1 MPLSRTLLVACL
13 IACCA
18 SLALARDRTLG
29 TASAICKDQF
39 STIMKE
45 QYAADTQ
52 CADLI
57 KKAMNTAP
65 KSDAD
70 CPNGA
75 KADAGSAVQ
84 KCMAKDEVRR
94 LGCATTASLRQTC
107 NSSSMPV
114 EPTSLQKKTAW
125 ALDAVLQTRQLI
137 RHCSAR
143 TQQVLTKV
151 MLTVC

>member
-1 MPLSRTLLVACL
+1 ML
-13 IACCA
+13 ACCA
-18 SLALARDRTLG
+18 SLALAGDRTLG
-29 TASAICKDQF
+29 TASGICKDQF
-39 STIMKE
+39 GTIMRDH
-45 QYAADTQ
+45 YAADTQ

-94 LGCATTASLRQTC
+94 GLG
-107 NSSSMPV
+107 V
-114 EPTSLQKKTAW
+114 
-125 ALDAVLQTRQLI
+125 
-137 RHCSAR
+137 RHN
-143 TQQVLTKV
+143 
-151 MLTVC
+151 